1 MSPSK
6 TTDTTKIPEDSLDMN
21 SFLDTVDFKPIVP
34 QTVDLPDDSAPA
46 VSTKEEAKDM
56 GKHIPES
63 APRHTAPKEYSHRH
77 TSRPMSRS
85 SRNEEPMQDIQSQQ
99 GAEPQNRLE
108 EDLKVSYEAKGI
120 LEITPAGYGFLRR
133 EFEIDP
139 SADIYISPSQIKRF
153 WLRKGD
159 LVEGLARAPKNG
171 ERYHSLLLVQKIND
185 KAMTEA
191 ESQNRPQ
198 FDDLTSLH
206 PNRQIKLEH
215 KQDAY
220 TSRMIDLIA
229 PIGFGQRALIVSQPK
244 AGKTTFLKDIAQGI
258 TANYPEVHLMAILIG
273 ERPEEVTEIERFIQ
287 GEVAASH
294 FDEQPRQQVKVANLA
309 LDRARRLVEMG
320 KDVVILLDSITR
332 LARAYNLAGPV
343 DDHGNSLD
351 QGPRRQD
358 RFGRRGGGSGYRRYD
373 QPERPAQEFA
383 PRGRGSMS
391 GGMDQSAMFPA
402 KKFLGAAR
410 NCEEGG
416 SLTIIGTAL
425 VGTESRMDDLI
436 YEEFKGTGNMEI
448 HLERKL
454 AEKRIFP
461 AVDIQLSGT
470 RKEELLFDESIY
482 KNTVTLRR
490 MLSLMN
496 SEEAIT
502 SMIDKLTKTKTNKEF
517 LDSLA
522 R

>member
-1 MSPSK
+1 MSTSSPK
-6 TTDTTKIPEDSLDMN
+6 PKEANVLAHDGLDMS
-21 SFLDTVDFKPIVP
+21 SFLDTVEYKPIVP
-34 QTVDLPDDSAPA
+34 QDDVAIHAEFARAPREAGSTPDLSQQSAP
-46 VSTKEEAKDM
+46 
-56 GKHIPES
+56 
-63 APRHTAPKEYSHRH
+63 
-77 TSRPMSRS
+77 S
-85 SRNEEPMQDIQSQQ
+85 SRRYHNSKRTARTTDSPSFDQD
-99 GAEPQNRLE
+99 GQNRLE

-120 LEITPAGYGFLRR
+120 LEITPSGYGFLRR
-133 EFEIDP
+133 DYEVDP
-139 SADIYISPSQIKRF
+139 TSDIYISPSQIKRF

-171 ERYHSLLLVQKIND
+171 ERYHSLLLVKKIND
-185 KAMTEA
+185 KEMSES

-198 FDDLTSLH
+198 FDSLTSLH

-215 KQDAY
+215 KQDVL
-220 TSRMIDLIA
+220 TSRIIDLVA

-244 AGKTTFLKDIAQGI
+244 AGKTTFLKDIAEGI
-258 TANYPEVHLMAILIG
+258 TANHPKVHLMAILIG
-273 ERPEEVTEIERFIQ
+273 ERPEEVTEIKRFIK

-294 FDEQPRQQVKVANLA
+294 FDEPPRQQVKVANLA
-309 LDRARRLVEMG
+309 LDRAKRLVEMG
-320 KDVVILLDSITR
+320 HDVVILLDSITR

-343 DDHGNSLD
+343 DTHGNALD
-351 QGPRRQD
+351 QGFRRQD
-358 RFGRRGGGSGYRRYD
+358 RYGRRGSGRGYGQNTQADTGYVRS
-373 QPERPAQEFA
+373 
-383 PRGRGSMS
+383 GRGSMS

-448 HLERKL
+448 HLDRKL

-470 RKEELLFDESIY
+470 RKEELLFDEDIY
-482 KNTVTLRR
+482 KKTVTLRR

-502 SMIDKLTKTKTNKEF
+502 SMIDRLAKAKTNKEF
-517 LDSLA
+517 LDQLA

>member
-1 MSPSK
+1 MPSSP
-6 TTDTTKIPEDSLDMN
+6 THDNQNLPEGSLDM
-21 SFLDTVDFKPIVP
+21 STFLDSIDYKQISPTASPTETSVP
-34 QTVDLPDDSAPA
+34 SKAPPSEAENKSEYRRRPRRVPVANELAESNHSEESDQTDQP
-46 VSTKEEAKDM
+46 
-56 GKHIPES
+56 
-63 APRHTAPKEYSHRH
+63 
-77 TSRPMSRS
+77 
-85 SRNEEPMQDIQSQQ
+85 
-99 GAEPQNRLE
+99 NRLE
-108 EDLKVSYEAKGI
+108 EDLKVSYPAKGI

-133 EFEIDP
+133 EYEIDP
-139 SADIYISPSQIKRF
+139 TADIYISPSQIKRF

-185 KAMTEA
+185 IAMTETD
-191 ESQNRPQ
+191 SQNRAK
-198 FDDLTSLH
+198 FDELTSIH
-206 PNRQIKLEH
+206 PNRQIVLEH
-215 KQDAY
+215 VQDGY
-220 TSRMIDLIA
+220 TSRIIDLVS

-244 AGKTTFLKDIAQGI
+244 AGKTTFLKEIAQGI
-258 TANYPEVHLMAILIG
+258 AANYPDVYLMAILIG
-273 ERPEEVTEIERFIQ
+273 ERPEEVTEIKRFIK

-294 FDEQPRQQVKVANLA
+294 FDQQPRQQVKVANLA
-309 LDRARRLVEMG
+309 LDRARRLVEVG

-351 QGPRRQD
+351 QGYKRQD
-358 RFGRRGGGSGYRRYD
+358 RYGRRSGGFRGYGGEQGGQMNYHRS
-373 QPERPAQEFA
+373 
-383 PRGRGSMS
+383 GRGSMS

-448 HLERKL
+448 HLDRKL
-454 AEKRIFP
+454 AERRIFP

-470 RKEELLFDESIY
+470 RKEELLFDEGTY
-482 KNTVTLRR
+482 KKVVTLRR
-490 MLSLMN
+490 MLALLN

-502 SMIDKLTKTKTNKEF
+502 NMIDKLSKTKTNKDF
-517 LDSLA
+517 LDQLA